1 MSQKIRDAL
10 AKLDTANEGHWT
22 SEGMPR
28 LDVMKDLVGQAVSRA
43 DITSAAKSFTRKTP
57 NLDTEVPEQTGNGDS
72 ADVRESDIVAGA
84 NTKEPSYVQEEEVEE
99 EADKKVEAEFVEAQ
113 KGIDKANRRFLAAQT
128 AMDALITRRARA
140 QSSVTT
146 AHDVK
151 AYQHSQNRQR
161 QQGAA
166 RQRAMI
172 EALAASRVNGQY

>member
-1 MSQKIRDAL
+1 MQTRIREAL

-57 NLDTEVPEQTGNGDS
+57 NLETEAPELTGNGDS
-72 ADVRESDIVAGA
+72 ADVQESDIVAGA
-84 NTKEPSYVQEEEVEE
+84 NTEEPSYVQEEE

-113 KGIDKANRRFLAAQT
+113 KGIDKANRRLLAAQA

-172 EALAASRVNGQY
+172 EAFAAAKVNGQY